1 MELIIAIYF
10 ILIFLDVFGT
20 IYLMFYFNG
29 QEIKYLTIS
38 GEKYEKLFE
47 KTFLYGVVI
56 IPFINDVKLIF
67 AYLIG
72 FLLHYI
78 STVYCTI
85 YRKGSA

>member
-1 MELIIAIYF
+1 MGLIIAIYF

-29 QEIKYLTIS
+29 QEIKYFTIS

-56 IPFINDVKLIF
+56 IPFILTFILIIT
-67 AYLIG
+67 LMI
-72 FLLHYI
+72 
-78 STVYCTI
+78 
-85 YRKGSA
+85 RKDL

>member
-1 MELIIAIYF
+1 MGLIIAIYF

-20 IYLMFYFNG
+20 LYLMFYFNG

-56 IPFINDVKLIF
+56 IPFILTFILIIT
-67 AYLIG
+67 LMI
-72 FLLHYI
+72 
-78 STVYCTI
+78 
-85 YRKGSA
+85 RKDL

>member
-20 IYLMFYFNG
+20 GYLMFYFNE

-47 KTFLYGVVI
+47 KTFLCGVVV
-56 IPFINDVKLIF
+56 IPFILTFILIIT
-67 AYLIG
+67 LI
-72 FLLHYI
+72 I
-78 STVYCTI
+78 
-85 YRKGSA
+85 RKDF